1 MESWKKSR
9 PSLSFHCYFDKF
21 TLISMTRS
29 LHSEKIKPF
38 YPTFLSRL
46 LLLCRLTKRADA
58 LTFKTWRQCSP
69 NKAQLLVRYQHTFA
83 SRGKSIRPSH
93 SIQRQS
99 DQMHFLRKCQK
110 RIHSNQTA
118 KLLKFLF
125 PHLNILCYYFI
136 CMTSLPAICPL
147 PHQSPLCSPF
157 NWLHSLLCG
166 HLISSFFWFPI
177 LFSTAKGGPEADQ
190 LASL

>member
-1 MESWKKSR
+1 MRWLLKPDVSAARIK
-9 PSLSFHCYFDKF
+9 
-21 TLISMTRS
+21 RS
-29 LHSEKIKPF
+29 YWCGTSTHLHPEEK
-38 YPTFLSRL
+38 
-46 LLLCRLTKRADA
+46 
-58 LTFKTWRQCSP
+58 
-69 NKAQLLVRYQHTFA
+69 A
-83 SRGKSIRPSH
+83 SAHPH

-147 PHQSPLCSPF
+147 PHQSSLCSPF